1 MKYQFNKTA
10 MQRLNREL
18 NVRIKALPTL
28 KAKETAL
35 RLEVKKAQEKLES
48 MKSELEQY
56 MQSIDGA
63 SLLWSEFPDLVR
75 ISNTEIKSRNI
86 AGVSLPELDT
96 IEFHVRPHS
105 YFAGRTWVSEGVRIV
120 KKLNEFNVRIQLME
134 QTVEILHYARKKT
147 TQKVNLYEKVQI
159 PEYRDAIRKIKSFL
173 EDQENL
179 SRAAQKI
186 VKSRHEARQKEED
199 RLRAE
204 QAASAEVAS

>member
-1 MKYQFNKTA
+1 

-35 RLEVKKAQEKLES
+35 RLEVKKAQEQLES
-48 MKSELEQY
+48 MRSELNEYLEAIEQV
-56 MQSIDGA
+56 

-75 ISNTEIKSRNI
+75 ISGTDIRNRNI
-86 AGVSLPELDT
+86 AGVSLPELES
-96 IEFHVRPHS
+96 IQFHVRDYS
-105 YFAGRTWVSEGVRIV
+105 YFAARSWLSEGVRIV
-120 KKLNEFNVRIQLME
+120 KKLNEMNVRIQLKE

-186 VKSRHEARQKEED
+186 VKSRHEAKQKQED
-199 RLRAE
+199 IERAAQKAE
-204 QAASAEVAS
+204 VRGEVAS

>member
-10 MQRLNREL
+10 MQRLKREL
-18 NVRIKALPTL
+18 NVRLKALPTL

-35 RLEVKKAQEKLES
+35 RLEVKKAQEKLE
-48 MKSELEQY
+48 KLKAELEQFL
-56 MQSIDGA
+56 SDTEGV
-63 SLLWSEFPDLVR
+63 SLLWPEFPDLVR
-75 ISNTEIKSRNI
+75 IENVDIQNRNI
-86 AGVSLPELDT
+86 AGVSLPELQAID
-96 IEFHVRPHS
+96 FQVRDFS
-105 YFAGRTWVSEGVRIV
+105 YFAGRGWVAEGVRVV
-120 KKLNEFNVRIQLME
+120 KTLNEINVRIQLTE

-159 PEYRDAIRKIKSFL
+159 PEYRDALRKIKGFL

-199 RLRAE
+199 E
-204 QAASAEVAS
+204 QAELQVQEQEEAS

>member
-10 MQRLNREL
+10 MQRLKREL
-18 NVRIKALPTL
+18 NVRLKALPTL

-35 RLEVKKAQEKLES
+35 RLEVKKAQEKLE
-48 MKSELEQY
+48 KLKAELEQFL
-56 MQSIDGA
+56 SDTEGV
-63 SLLWSEFPDLVR
+63 SLLWPEFPDLVR
-75 ISNTEIKSRNI
+75 IENVDIQNRNI
-86 AGVSLPELDT
+86 AGVSLPELQAID
-96 IEFHVRPHS
+96 FQVRDFS
-105 YFAGRTWVSEGVRIV
+105 YFAGRGWVSEGVRVV
-120 KKLNEFNVRIQLME
+120 KTLNEINVRIQLTE

-159 PEYRDAIRKIKSFL
+159 PEYRDALRKIKGFL

-199 RLRAE
+199 E
-204 QAASAEVAS
+204 QAELQVQEQEEAS